1 MAGAPEQSLPS
12 CNTREWAERWLSP
25 ARLSPYLAACDGDI
39 EDAFD
44 LYLWNVGLCKV
55 LVADIS
61 HFEVALRNAYDRALR
76 EGWGGEGHWLLDDAS
91 PVRAP
96 IMRTSRSK
104 RLLDVNV
111 ANRKAISQ
119 AQGRSHD
126 PSDPDQVISNLMMGF
141 WSHLTDRSRE
151 RDLWIPYLHAAWP
164 RGINR
169 AELNRTIYAINKVR
183 NRVAHNE
190 RLFDPACDAFLP
202 TAVDADIIR
211 LTRDLCPEA
220 AERLYGEGGKTPV
233 ERYVCA
239 RPVPANVRL

>member
-119 AQGRSHD
+119 AQGALPRPERPGSGHLEPHD
-126 PSDPDQVISNLMMGF
+126 GF
-141 WSHLTDRSRE
+141 LVPPH
-151 RDLWIPYLHAAWP
+151 
-164 RGINR
+164 
-169 AELNRTIYAINKVR
+169 
-183 NRVAHNE
+183 
-190 RLFDPACDAFLP
+190 
-202 TAVDADIIR
+202 
-211 LTRDLCPEA
+211 
-220 AERLYGEGGKTPV
+220 
-233 ERYVCA
+233 
-239 RPVPANVRL
+239 RP